1 MEERRVIIGS
11 PVSKG
16 LAKAKAYHYEALVL
30 DIEVGCFKPG
40 KETEY
45 WKAFQHARDEVKNEL
60 QLIREKLSSN
70 NENVA
75 DIFMV
80 HSLILDDE
88 DLLYDIQNAILKDC
102 MYPEIAIEACFGQRI
117 AELQQLE
124 DAVMAHRALDL
135 YDVKR
140 RLLRNYLGKKECCLC
155 NLKED
160 VIVVAERVLSSDI
173 TIIDREHVKGI
184 ITERNSTNAHVAAL
198 VRAYGIPMITGV
210 ANVMEEIPNG
220 IELLLDGGVGEVILS
235 PTEDDI
241 KKLLK

>member
-1 MEERRVIIGS
+1 MEERRILIGS

-16 LAKAKAYHYEALVL
+16 LAKAKAYHYEPLVL

-45 WKAFQHARDEVKNEL
+45 WKAFQSARVAVKNDL
-60 QLIREKLSSN
+60 QLLHEKISASDK
-70 NENVA
+70 NEAN
-75 DIFMV
+75 IFMV
-80 HSLILDDE
+80 HMMILEDE

-117 AELQQLE
+117 AELQQIG
-124 DAVMAHRALDL
+124 DAVIAHRALDL

-140 RLLRNYLGKKECCLC
+140 RLLRNYLGKTESSLS

-173 TIIDREHVKGI
+173 AMIDHEHVKGI
-184 ITERNSTNAHVAAL
+184 ITEKNSINAHVAVL
-198 VRAYGIPMITGV
+198 TKAYGIPMITGV
-210 ANVMEEIPNG
+210 VNVMEKIPNG
-220 IELLLDGGVGEVILS
+220 VEILLDSFVGEIILL
-235 PTEDDI
+235 PTEDEI
-241 KKLLK
+241 KSRL